1 MMPRP
6 NKLNVPYT
14 TYNLVIPIKMKDQL
28 SKIAHDRSVIEN
40 QQISIA
46 DIIRESVNERF
57 S

>member
-1 MMPRP
+1 MPRP

-14 TYNLVIPIKMKDQL
+14 TYNLVIPIKMKEQL

-46 DIIRESVNERF
+46 DIIRESVNERL